1 MANFNFVQED
11 YIDDYKFE
19 NIKLENADTKM
30 KAILWGLIRN
40 EQKALAEIDKIIDTI
55 KDETLKQTLIKISG
69 EKLDI
74 IVKLYNLGDE
84 LSNSF
89 RRLDETSKEAKK
101 TEDENIARIIE
112 NINYEP
118 QTRNVIK
125 KHPQAPKENNTNQ
138 VIEKEQIDQVQDE
151 NKIIEQAPVENK
163 VEEEQKLQNIETK
176 ENVEPIVQKVEDKKE
191 ETTNADLKS
200 TEEIGN
206 QEEKLNK
213 DIQSLMSDIKVITEQ
228 KEVEDTTPKEEPEK
242 KVEEEKEEPALT
254 TQTVEPTQQEAI
266 VTIPTIEN
274 SEKPEIVSN
283 SIEETQ
289 PEIATEV
296 AENETNSLPEIV
308 IETPE
313 NETNTVPEIVSET
326 TVNETN
332 PVPETVQEN
341 STLPEIQPTIEPI
354 VEEKESPQL
363 SQTDQQDLK
372 ESTKQ
377 NEEIQPVEQAQQ
389 GEAEL
394 PKEEPLANIPDI
406 QSIVKEDSVDQE
418 EKKPDF
424 TKTDEEKAKSVL
436 VTSGKSSKES
446 KQYEKLSESL
456 QTQKTLVMTN
466 INKDKPIKNPIL
478 NPILQETVLTPEEML
493 VKADQLYHEGKKE
506 EAEQLMEQVTSNSQN
521 DQPIAMQNYTNSEVN
536 TIQPTDNML
545 NIPSSSVSKQFTL
558 AA

>member
-40 EQKALAEIDKIIDTI
+40 EQKALAEIDKIINTI

-74 IVKLYNLGDE
+74 IVKLYNLGDD

-118 QTRNVIK
+118 QTRNMIK
-125 KHPQAPKENNTNQ
+125 KHPQAPKENDTNQ

-151 NKIIEQAPVENK
+151 NKIIEPSPVENK

-176 ENVEPIVQKVEDKKE
+176 ENVEPIVQKVEEKKE

-200 TEEIGN
+200 TEEIDN

-213 DIQSLMSDIKVITEQ
+213 DIQSLMSDIKVITEL

-242 KVEEEKEEPALT
+242 KVEEVKEEPPLT
-254 TQTVEPTQQEAI
+254 TQTVEPTQQEEAI
-266 VTIPTIEN
+266 VTIPTTEN
-274 SEKPEIVSN
+274 FEQPEIVSN
-283 SIEETQ
+283 STEETQ
-289 PEIATEV
+289 PEIATET
-296 AENETNSLPEIV
+296 AENETNSLPEMV

-354 VEEKESPQL
+354 VEEKGSPQP
-363 SQTDQQDLK
+363 SQTDQQGLK
-372 ESTKQ
+372 VSTTQ
-377 NEEIQPVEQAQQ
+377 NEEIQPVKQAQPV
-389 GEAEL
+389 ETEL

-406 QSIVKEDSVDQE
+406 QSIVKEDSADQE

-424 TKTDEEKAKSVL
+424 IKTNKKGKESLL
-436 VTSGKSSKES
+436 VTS
-446 KQYEKLSESL
+446 KQYKKLLKSL
-456 QTQKTLVMTN
+456 LTQEALYTS
-466 INKDKPIKNPIL
+466 IFNKDKPIKNPIL
-478 NPILQETVLTPEEML
+478 NSILQETELTPEEML
-493 VKADQLYHEGKKE
+493 VKANQLYHEGKKE
-506 EAEQLMEQVTSNSQN
+506 EAEQLMEQVTSNPQN
-521 DQPIAMQNYTNSEVN
+521 DQPIAMQNYANNEVN

-545 NIPSSSVSKQFTL
+545 NIPSSSVSNQFTL
-558 AA
+558 VA

>member
-163 VEEEQKLQNIETK
+163 VEEEQELQNIETK
-176 ENVEPIVQKVEDKKE
+176 ENVEPIVQKVEEKKE

-200 TEEIGN
+200 TEEIDN

-266 VTIPTIEN
+266 VTIPTTET

-283 SIEETQ
+283 SAEEKQ

-372 ESTKQ
+372 ESTTQ
-377 NEEIQPVEQAQQ
+377 NEEIQPVEQAQPV
-389 GEAEL
+389 EAEL

-406 QSIVKEDSVDQE
+406 QSIVKEDSLDQE

-424 TKTDEEKAKSVL
+424 TKTNKKGKESLL
-436 VTSGKSSKES
+436 VTS
-446 KQYEKLSESL
+446 KQYKNLLKSL
-456 QTQKTLVMTN
+456 LTQEALYTS
-466 INKDKPIKNPIL
+466 IFNKDKPIKNPIL

-506 EAEQLMEQVTSNSQN
+506 EAEQLMEQVTSNPQN
-521 DQPIAMQNYTNSEVN
+521 DQPIAMQNYTNNEVN

>member
-40 EQKALAEIDKIIDTI
+40 EQKALAEIDKIINII

-138 VIEKEQIDQVQDE
+138 VIEKEQIEQVQDE
-151 NKIIEQAPVENK
+151 NKIIEQVPVENK
-163 VEEEQKLQNIETK
+163 AEEDKELQNIETK
-176 ENVEPIVQKVEDKKE
+176 ENVEPTVQKVEEKKE
-191 ETTNADLKS
+191 EATNADLKS
-200 TEEIGN
+200 TEEIDN

-242 KVEEEKEEPALT
+242 KVEEVKEEPALT
-254 TQTVEPTQQEAI
+254 TQTVEPTQQEEAI
-266 VTIPTIEN
+266 VTIPTTEN
-274 SEKPEIVSN
+274 FEQPEIVSN
-283 SIEETQ
+283 STAEKQ
-289 PEIATEV
+289 PEIAAEA
-296 AENETNSLPEIV
+296 AENETNSLPEMV

-332 PVPETVQEN
+332 SVPETVQEN

-354 VEEKESPQL
+354 VEEKESPQP
-363 SQTDQQDLK
+363 SQTDQQGLK
-372 ESTKQ
+372 GSTTQ
-377 NEEIQPVEQAQQ
+377 NEEIQPVEQAQPV
-389 GEAEL
+389 ETEL

-424 TKTDEEKAKSVL
+424 IKTNKKGKESLL
-436 VTSGKSSKES
+436 VTS
-446 KQYEKLSESL
+446 KQYKKLLKSL
-456 QTQKTLVMTN
+456 LTQEALYTS
-466 INKDKPIKNPIL
+466 IFNKDKPIKNPIL
-478 NPILQETVLTPEEML
+478 NSILQETELTPEEML
-493 VKADQLYHEGKKE
+493 VKANQLYHEGKKE
-506 EAEQLMEQVTSNSQN
+506 EAEQLMEQVTSNPQN
-521 DQPIAMQNYTNSEVN
+521 DQPIAMQNYANNEVN

-545 NIPSSSVSKQFTL
+545 NIPSSSVSNQFTL
-558 AA
+558 VA

>member
-118 QTRNVIK
+118 QTQNVIK

-138 VIEKEQIDQVQDE
+138 VIEKEQIEQVQDE
-151 NKIIEQAPVENK
+151 NKIIEQVPVENK
-163 VEEEQKLQNIETK
+163 AEEDQELQNIETK
-176 ENVEPIVQKVEDKKE
+176 ENVEPTVQKVEEKKE
-191 ETTNADLKS
+191 ETTNDDLKS
-200 TEEIGN
+200 TEEIDN

-266 VTIPTIEN
+266 VTIPTTET

-283 SIEETQ
+283 SAEETQ
-289 PEIATEV
+289 PEIAAEV
-296 AENETNSLPEIV
+296 AENETNTI
-308 IETPE
+308 
-313 NETNTVPEIVSET
+313 PEIVSET

-354 VEEKESPQL
+354 VEEQESPQL
-363 SQTDQQDLK
+363 SQTVQQDLK
-372 ESTKQ
+372 ESTTQ
-377 NEEIQPVEQAQQ
+377 NEEIQPVEQAQPV
-389 GEAEL
+389 EAEL

-406 QSIVKEDSVDQE
+406 QSIVKENSVDQE
-418 EKKPDF
+418 EKKPDLI
-424 TKTDEEKAKSVL
+424 KTDEEKAKSVL

-446 KQYEKLSESL
+446 KQYEKLSESF
-456 QTQKTLVMTN
+456 QTQKTLVMMTN

-506 EAEQLMEQVTSNSQN
+506 EAEQLMEQVTSNPQN
-521 DQPIAMQNYTNSEVN
+521 DQPIAMQNYTNNEVN

>member
-40 EQKALAEIDKIIDTI
+40 EQKALAEIDKIINTI

-138 VIEKEQIDQVQDE
+138 VIEKEQIEQVQDE
-151 NKIIEQAPVENK
+151 NKIIEQVPVENK
-163 VEEEQKLQNIETK
+163 AEEDKELQNIETK
-176 ENVEPIVQKVEDKKE
+176 ENVEPTVQKVEEKKE
-191 ETTNADLKS
+191 EATNADLKS
-200 TEEIGN
+200 TEEIDN

-242 KVEEEKEEPALT
+242 KVEEVKEEPALT
-254 TQTVEPTQQEAI
+254 IQTVEPTQQEEAI
-266 VTIPTIEN
+266 VTIPTTEN
-274 SEKPEIVSN
+274 FEQPEIVSN
-283 SIEETQ
+283 STEETQ
-289 PEIATEV
+289 PAIAAEA
-296 AENETNSLPEIV
+296 AENETNSLPEMV

-332 PVPETVQEN
+332 SVPETVQEN

-354 VEEKESPQL
+354 VEEKESPQP
-363 SQTDQQDLK
+363 SQTDQQGLK
-372 ESTKQ
+372 GSTTQ
-377 NEEIQPVEQAQQ
+377 NEEIQPVKQAQPV
-389 GEAEL
+389 EAEL
-394 PKEEPLANIPDI
+394 PKEEPLANISDI

-424 TKTDEEKAKSVL
+424 IKTNKKGKESLL
-436 VTSGKSSKES
+436 VTS
-446 KQYEKLSESL
+446 KQYKKLLKSL
-456 QTQKTLVMTN
+456 LTQEALYTS
-466 INKDKPIKNPIL
+466 IFNKDKPIKNPIL
-478 NPILQETVLTPEEML
+478 NSILQETELTPEEML
-493 VKADQLYHEGKKE
+493 VKANQLYHEGKKE
-506 EAEQLMEQVTSNSQN
+506 EAEQLMEQVTSNPQN
-521 DQPIAMQNYTNSEVN
+521 DQPIAMQNYANNEVN

-545 NIPSSSVSKQFTL
+545 NIPSSSVSNQFTL
-558 AA
+558 VA

>member
-19 NIKLENADTKM
+19 NIKLENADTKI

-40 EQKALAEIDKIIDTI
+40 EQKVLAEIDKIINTI

-74 IVKLYNLGDE
+74 IVKLYNLGDD

-118 QTRNVIK
+118 QTRNMIK
-125 KHPQAPKENNTNQ
+125 KHPQAPKENDTNQ

-151 NKIIEQAPVENK
+151 NKIIEPSPVENK

-176 ENVEPIVQKVEDKKE
+176 ENVEPIVQKVEEKKE
-191 ETTNADLKS
+191 EATNVDLKS
-200 TEEIGN
+200 TEEIDN

-242 KVEEEKEEPALT
+242 KVEEVKEEPALT
-254 TQTVEPTQQEAI
+254 TQTVEPTQQEEAI
-266 VTIPTIEN
+266 ITIPTTEN
-274 SEKPEIVSN
+274 FEQPEIVSN
-283 SIEETQ
+283 STSEKQ
-289 PEIATEV
+289 PEITTET
-296 AENETNSLPEIV
+296 AENETNSLPEMV

-363 SQTDQQDLK
+363 SQTVQQDLK
-372 ESTKQ
+372 GSTTQ
-377 NEEIQPVEQAQQ
+377 NEEIQPV
-389 GEAEL
+389 EAEL

-406 QSIVKEDSVDQE
+406 QSIAKEDSVDQE

-424 TKTDEEKAKSVL
+424 IKTNKKGKESLL
-436 VTSGKSSKES
+436 VTS
-446 KQYEKLSESL
+446 KQYKKLLKSL
-456 QTQKTLVMTN
+456 LTQEALYTS
-466 INKDKPIKNPIL
+466 IFNKDKPIKNPIL
-478 NPILQETVLTPEEML
+478 NSILQETELTPEEML
-493 VKADQLYHEGKKE
+493 VKANQLYHEGKKE
-506 EAEQLMEQVTSNSQN
+506 EAEQLMEQVTSNPQN
-521 DQPIAMQNYTNSEVN
+521 DQPIAMQNYANNEVN

-545 NIPSSSVSKQFTL
+545 NIPSSSVSNQFTL
-558 AA
+558 VA

>member
-40 EQKALAEIDKIIDTI
+40 EQKALAEIDKIINTI

-74 IVKLYNLGDE
+74 IVKLYNLGDD

-118 QTRNVIK
+118 QTTNVIK
-125 KHPQAPKENNTNQ
+125 KHPQAPKENDTNQ
-138 VIEKEQIDQVQDE
+138 VIEKKQIDQVQDE
-151 NKIIEQAPVENK
+151 NKIIEPSPVENK

-176 ENVEPIVQKVEDKKE
+176 ENVEPIVQKVEEKKE
-191 ETTNADLKS
+191 EATNTDLKS
-200 TEEIGN
+200 TEEIDN

-242 KVEEEKEEPALT
+242 KVEEVKEEPALT
-254 TQTVEPTQQEAI
+254 TQTVEPTQQEEAI
-266 VTIPTIEN
+266 VTIPTTEN
-274 SEKPEIVSN
+274 FEQPEIVSN
-283 SIEETQ
+283 STEETQ
-289 PEIATEV
+289 PEIATET
-296 AENETNSLPEIV
+296 AENETNSLPEMV

-354 VEEKESPQL
+354 VEEKESPQP
-363 SQTDQQDLK
+363 SQTDQQGLK
-372 ESTKQ
+372 VSTTQ
-377 NEEIQPVEQAQQ
+377 NEEIQPVKQAQPV
-389 GEAEL
+389 EAEL

-424 TKTDEEKAKSVL
+424 IKTNKKGKESLL
-436 VTSGKSSKES
+436 VTS
-446 KQYEKLSESL
+446 KQYKKLLKSL
-456 QTQKTLVMTN
+456 LTQEALYTS
-466 INKDKPIKNPIL
+466 IFNKDKPIKNPIL
-478 NPILQETVLTPEEML
+478 NSILPETELTPEEML
-493 VKADQLYHEGKKE
+493 VKANQLYHEGKKE
-506 EAEQLMEQVTSNSQN
+506 EAEQLMEQVTSNPQN
-521 DQPIAMQNYTNSEVN
+521 DQPIAMQNYANNEVN

-545 NIPSSSVSKQFTL
+545 NIPSSSVSNQFTL
-558 AA
+558 VA

>member
-163 VEEEQKLQNIETK
+163 VEEEQELQNIETK
-176 ENVEPIVQKVEDKKE
+176 ENVEPIVQKVEEKKE

-200 TEEIGN
+200 TEEIDN

-228 KEVEDTTPKEEPEK
+228 KEVEDTTTKEESEK
-242 KVEEEKEEPALT
+242 KVEEEKEEPTLT

-266 VTIPTIEN
+266 VTIPTTET

-283 SIEETQ
+283 SAEETQ
-289 PEIATEV
+289 PEIAAEV
-296 AENETNSLPEIV
+296 AENETNTI
-308 IETPE
+308 
-313 NETNTVPEIVSET
+313 PEIVSET

-354 VEEKESPQL
+354 VEEQESPQL
-363 SQTDQQDLK
+363 SQTVQQDLK
-372 ESTKQ
+372 ESTTQ
-377 NEEIQPVEQAQQ
+377 NEEIQPVEQAQPV
-389 GEAEL
+389 EAEL

-418 EKKPDF
+418 EKKPDLI
-424 TKTDEEKAKSVL
+424 KTDEEKAKSVL

-446 KQYEKLSESL
+446 KQYEKLSESF

-466 INKDKPIKNPIL
+466 INKDKPIKNQIL

-521 DQPIAMQNYTNSEVN
+521 DQPIAMQNYTNNEVN

>member
-125 KHPQAPKENNTNQ
+125 KHHQAPKENNTNQ

-163 VEEEQKLQNIETK
+163 VEEEQELQNIETK
-176 ENVEPIVQKVEDKKE
+176 ENVEPIVQKVEEKKE

-200 TEEIGN
+200 TEEIDN

-266 VTIPTIEN
+266 VTIPTTET

-283 SIEETQ
+283 SAEEAQ

-296 AENETNSLPEIV
+296 AENETNSLPEMV

-313 NETNTVPEIVSET
+313 NEPNTVPEIVSET

-354 VEEKESPQL
+354 VEAKESPQL

-372 ESTKQ
+372 GSTTQ
-377 NEEIQPVEQAQQ
+377 NEEIQPVEQAQPV
-389 GEAEL
+389 EAEL

-424 TKTDEEKAKSVL
+424 IKTNKKGKESLL
-436 VTSGKSSKES
+436 VTS
-446 KQYEKLSESL
+446 KQYKKLLKSL
-456 QTQKTLVMTN
+456 LTQEALYTS
-466 INKDKPIKNPIL
+466 IFNKDKPIKNPIL
-478 NPILQETVLTPEEML
+478 NSVLQETELTPEEML
-493 VKADQLYHEGKKE
+493 VKANQLYHEGKKE
-506 EAEQLMEQVTSNSQN
+506 EAEQLMEQVTSNPQN
-521 DQPIAMQNYTNSEVN
+521 DQPIAMQNYANNEVN

-545 NIPSSSVSKQFTL
+545 NIPSSSVSNQFTL
-558 AA
+558 VA

>member
-11 YIDDYKFE
+11 YTDDYKFE

-151 NKIIEQAPVENK
+151 NKIIEPSPVENK
-163 VEEEQKLQNIETK
+163 VEEEQELQNIETK
-176 ENVEPIVQKVEDKKE
+176 ENVEPIVQKVEEKKE
-191 ETTNADLKS
+191 ETTNVDLKS
-200 TEEIGN
+200 TEEIDN

-266 VTIPTIEN
+266 VTIPTTET

-283 SIEETQ
+283 SAEEKQ

-354 VEEKESPQL
+354 VKEKESPQL

-372 ESTKQ
+372 ESTTQ

-424 TKTDEEKAKSVL
+424 TKTNKKGKESLL
-436 VTSGKSSKES
+436 VTS
-446 KQYEKLSESL
+446 KQYKNLLGSL
-456 QTQKTLVMTN
+456 LTQEALYTS
-466 INKDKPIKNPIL
+466 IFNKDKTIKNPIL

-506 EAEQLMEQVTSNSQN
+506 EAEQLMEQVTSNPQN
-521 DQPIAMQNYTNSEVN
+521 DQPIAMQNYINNEVN

>member
-19 NIKLENADTKM
+19 NIKLENADTKI

-40 EQKALAEIDKIIDTI
+40 EQKVLAEIDKIINTI

-74 IVKLYNLGDE
+74 IVKLYNLGDD

-118 QTRNVIK
+118 QTRNMIK
-125 KHPQAPKENNTNQ
+125 KHPQAPKENDNNQ
-138 VIEKEQIDQVQDE
+138 VIEKEQIDQVQAE
-151 NKIIEQAPVENK
+151 NKIIEPSPVENK
-163 VEEEQKLQNIETK
+163 AEEEQKLQNIETE
-176 ENVEPIVQKVEDKKE
+176 ENVEPIVQKVEEKKE
-191 ETTNADLKS
+191 EATNADLKS
-200 TEEIGN
+200 TEEIDN

-242 KVEEEKEEPALT
+242 KVEEVKEEPALT

-266 VTIPTIEN
+266 VTIPTTEN
-274 SEKPEIVSN
+274 FEQPEIVSN
-283 SIEETQ
+283 STAETQ
-289 PEIATEV
+289 PEIATET
-296 AENETNSLPEIV
+296 AENETNSLPEMV

-363 SQTDQQDLK
+363 SQTAQQGLK
-372 ESTKQ
+372 GSTTQ
-377 NEEIQPVEQAQQ
+377 NEEIQPVEQAQPV
-389 GEAEL
+389 ETEL

-406 QSIVKEDSVDQE
+406 QSIVKENNIDQE

-424 TKTDEEKAKSVL
+424 IKTNKKGKESLL
-436 VTSGKSSKES
+436 VTS
-446 KQYEKLSESL
+446 KQYKKLLKSL
-456 QTQKTLVMTN
+456 LTQEALYTS
-466 INKDKPIKNPIL
+466 IFNKDKPIKNPIL
-478 NPILQETVLTPEEML
+478 NSILQETELTPEEML
-493 VKADQLYHEGKKE
+493 VKANQLYHEGKKE
-506 EAEQLMEQVTSNSQN
+506 EAEQLMEQVTSNPQN
-521 DQPIAMQNYTNSEVN
+521 DQPIAMQNYANNEVN

-545 NIPSSSVSKQFTL
+545 NIPSSSVSNQFTL
-558 AA
+558 VA

>member
-1 MANFNFVQED
+1 MANLNFVQED

-138 VIEKEQIDQVQDE
+138 VIEKGQIEQVQDE
-151 NKIIEQAPVENK
+151 NKIIEPSPVENK

-266 VTIPTIEN
+266 VTIPTTET

-283 SIEETQ
+283 SAEEKQ
-289 PEIATEV
+289 PEIATE
-296 AENETNSLPEIV
+296 AAGNETDSLPEMV
-308 IETPE
+308 IENPE
-313 NETNTVPEIVSET
+313 KETNTVPKIVSET

-363 SQTDQQDLK
+363 SQTVQQDLK
-372 ESTKQ
+372 ESTTQ
-377 NEEIQPVEQAQQ
+377 NEEIQPVEQAQPV
-389 GEAEL
+389 EAEL

-406 QSIVKEDSVDQE
+406 QSIVKEDSVHQE

-424 TKTDEEKAKSVL
+424 IKTNKKGKESLL
-436 VTSGKSSKES
+436 VTS
-446 KQYEKLSESL
+446 KQYKNLLKSL
-456 QTQKTLVMTN
+456 LTQEALYTS
-466 INKDKPIKNPIL
+466 IFNKDKPIKNPIL

-506 EAEQLMEQVTSNSQN
+506 EAEQLMEQVTSNPQN
-521 DQPIAMQNYTNSEVN
+521 DQPIAMQNYTNNEVN

>member
-1 MANFNFVQED
+1 MANFVQED

-19 NIKLENADTKM
+19 NIKLENADTKI

-40 EQKALAEIDKIIDTI
+40 EQKVLAEIDKIINTI

-74 IVKLYNLGDE
+74 IVKLYNLGDD

-118 QTRNVIK
+118 QTRNMIK
-125 KHPQAPKENNTNQ
+125 KHPQAPKENDTNQ

-151 NKIIEQAPVENK
+151 NKIIEPSPVENK
-163 VEEEQKLQNIETK
+163 VEEDQKLQNIETK
-176 ENVEPIVQKVEDKKE
+176 ENVEPIVQKVEEKKE
-191 ETTNADLKS
+191 EATNADLKS
-200 TEEIGN
+200 TEEIDN

-242 KVEEEKEEPALT
+242 KVEEVKEEPALT
-254 TQTVEPTQQEAI
+254 TQTVEPTQQEEAI
-266 VTIPTIEN
+266 ITIPTTEN
-274 SEKPEIVSN
+274 FEQPEIVSN
-283 SIEETQ
+283 STEETQ
-289 PEIATEV
+289 TEIATEV
-296 AENETNSLPEIV
+296 AGNETDSLPEMV

-354 VEEKESPQL
+354 VEEKESPQP
-363 SQTDQQDLK
+363 SQTDQQGLK
-372 ESTKQ
+372 GSTTQ
-377 NEEIQPVEQAQQ
+377 NEEIQPVKQAQPV
-389 GEAEL
+389 EAEL

-424 TKTDEEKAKSVL
+424 IKTNKKGKESLL
-436 VTSGKSSKES
+436 VTS
-446 KQYEKLSESL
+446 KQYKKLLKSL
-456 QTQKTLVMTN
+456 LTQEALYTS
-466 INKDKPIKNPIL
+466 IFNKDKPIKNPIL
-478 NPILQETVLTPEEML
+478 NSILQETELTPEEML
-493 VKADQLYHEGKKE
+493 VKANQLYHEGKKE
-506 EAEQLMEQVTSNSQN
+506 EAEQLMEQVTSNPQN
-521 DQPIAMQNYTNSEVN
+521 DQPIAMQNYANNEVN

-545 NIPSSSVSKQFTL
+545 NIPSSSVSNQFTL
-558 AA
+558 VA

>member
-1 MANFNFVQED
+1 MANFVQED

-19 NIKLENADTKM
+19 NIKLENADTKI

-40 EQKALAEIDKIIDTI
+40 EQKVLAEIDKIINTI

-74 IVKLYNLGDE
+74 IVKLYNLGDD

-118 QTRNVIK
+118 QARNVIT
-125 KHPQAPKENNTNQ
+125 KHPQAPKENDTNQ

-151 NKIIEQAPVENK
+151 NKIIEPSPVENK

-176 ENVEPIVQKVEDKKE
+176 ENVEPIVQKVEEKKE
-191 ETTNADLKS
+191 EATNADLKS
-200 TEEIGN
+200 TEEIDN

-242 KVEEEKEEPALT
+242 KVEEVKEEPALT

-266 VTIPTIEN
+266 VTIPTTEN
-274 SEKPEIVSN
+274 FEQPEIVSN
-283 SIEETQ
+283 STEETQ

-296 AENETNSLPEIV
+296 AGNETDSLPEMV

-354 VEEKESPQL
+354 VEEKESPQP
-363 SQTDQQDLK
+363 SQTDQQGLK
-372 ESTKQ
+372 GSTTQ
-377 NEEIQPVEQAQQ
+377 NEEIQPVKQAQPV
-389 GEAEL
+389 EAEL

-424 TKTDEEKAKSVL
+424 IKTNKKGKESLL
-436 VTSGKSSKES
+436 VTS
-446 KQYEKLSESL
+446 KQYKKLLKSL
-456 QTQKTLVMTN
+456 LTQEALYTS
-466 INKDKPIKNPIL
+466 IFNKDKPIKNPIL
-478 NPILQETVLTPEEML
+478 NSILPETELTPEEML
-493 VKADQLYHEGKKE
+493 VKANQLYHEGKKE
-506 EAEQLMEQVTSNSQN
+506 EAEQLMEQVTSNPQN
-521 DQPIAMQNYTNSEVN
+521 DQPIAMQNYANNEVN

-545 NIPSSSVSKQFTL
+545 NIPSSSVSNQFTL
-558 AA
+558 VA

>member
-40 EQKALAEIDKIIDTI
+40 EQKVLAEIDKIINTI

-74 IVKLYNLGDE
+74 IVKLYNLGDD

-118 QTRNVIK
+118 QARNVIT
-125 KHPQAPKENNTNQ
+125 KHPQAPKENATNQ

-151 NKIIEQAPVENK
+151 NKIIEQSPVENK

-176 ENVEPIVQKVEDKKE
+176 ENVEPIVQNVEEKKE

-200 TEEIGN
+200 TEEIDN

-242 KVEEEKEEPALT
+242 KVEEVKEEPALT
-254 TQTVEPTQQEAI
+254 TQTVEPTQQEEAI
-266 VTIPTIEN
+266 VTIPTTEN
-274 SEKPEIVSN
+274 FEQPEIVSN
-283 SIEETQ
+283 STAEKQ
-289 PEIATEV
+289 PEITTET
-296 AENETNSLPEIV
+296 AENETNSLPEMV

-354 VEEKESPQL
+354 VEEKESPQP
-363 SQTDQQDLK
+363 SQTDKQDLK
-372 ESTKQ
+372 GSTTQ
-377 NEEIQPVEQAQQ
+377 NEEIQPVEQAQPV
-389 GEAEL
+389 EAEL

-424 TKTDEEKAKSVL
+424 IKTNKKGKESLL
-436 VTSGKSSKES
+436 VTS
-446 KQYEKLSESL
+446 KQYKKLLKSL
-456 QTQKTLVMTN
+456 LTQEALYTS
-466 INKDKPIKNPIL
+466 IFNKDKPIKNPIL
-478 NPILQETVLTPEEML
+478 NSVLQETELTPEEML
-493 VKADQLYHEGKKE
+493 VKANQLYHEGKKE
-506 EAEQLMEQVTSNSQN
+506 EAEQLMEQVTSNPQN
-521 DQPIAMQNYTNSEVN
+521 DQPIAMQNYANNEVN

-545 NIPSSSVSKQFTL
+545 NIPSSSVSNQFTL
-558 AA
+558 VA

>member
-40 EQKALAEIDKIIDTI
+40 EQKALAEIDKIINTI

-138 VIEKEQIDQVQDE
+138 VIEKEQIEQVQDE
-151 NKIIEQAPVENK
+151 NKIIEQVPVENK
-163 VEEEQKLQNIETK
+163 AEEDKELQNIETK
-176 ENVEPIVQKVEDKKE
+176 ENVEPTVQKVEEKKE
-191 ETTNADLKS
+191 EATNADLKS
-200 TEEIGN
+200 TEEIDN

-242 KVEEEKEEPALT
+242 KVEEVKEEPALT
-254 TQTVEPTQQEAI
+254 TQTVEPTQQEEAI
-266 VTIPTIEN
+266 VTIPTTEN
-274 SEKPEIVSN
+274 FEQPEIVSN
-283 SIEETQ
+283 STEETQ
-289 PEIATEV
+289 PAIAAEA
-296 AENETNSLPEIV
+296 AENETNSLPEMV

-326 TVNETN
+326 TINETN

-354 VEEKESPQL
+354 VEEKESPQP
-363 SQTDQQDLK
+363 SQTDQQGLK
-372 ESTKQ
+372 GSTTQ
-377 NEEIQPVEQAQQ
+377 NEEIQPVEQAQPV
-389 GEAEL
+389 ETEL

-424 TKTDEEKAKSVL
+424 IKTNKKGKESLL
-436 VTSGKSSKES
+436 VTS
-446 KQYEKLSESL
+446 KQYKKLLKSL
-456 QTQKTLVMTN
+456 LTQEALYTS
-466 INKDKPIKNPIL
+466 IFNKDKPIKNPIL
-478 NPILQETVLTPEEML
+478 NSILQETELTPEEML
-493 VKADQLYHEGKKE
+493 VKANQLYHEGKKE
-506 EAEQLMEQVTSNSQN
+506 EAEQLMEQVTSNPQN
-521 DQPIAMQNYTNSEVN
+521 DQPIAMQNYANNEVN

-545 NIPSSSVSKQFTL
+545 NIPSSSVSNQFTL
-558 AA
+558 VA

>member
-1 MANFNFVQED
+1 MANFVQED

-19 NIKLENADTKM
+19 NIKLENADTKI

-40 EQKALAEIDKIIDTI
+40 EQKVLAEIDKIINTI

-74 IVKLYNLGDE
+74 IVKLYNLGDD

-118 QTRNVIK
+118 QTRNMIK
-125 KHPQAPKENNTNQ
+125 KHPQAPKENDNNQ
-138 VIEKEQIDQVQDE
+138 VIEKEQIDQVQDG
-151 NKIIEQAPVENK
+151 NKIIEPSPVENK

-176 ENVEPIVQKVEDKKE
+176 ENEEPIVQKVEEKKE
-191 ETTNADLKS
+191 EATNAALKS
-200 TEEIGN
+200 TEEIDN

-242 KVEEEKEEPALT
+242 KVEEVKEEPALT
-254 TQTVEPTQQEAI
+254 TQTVEPIQQEAI
-266 VTIPTIEN
+266 VTIPTTEN
-274 SEKPEIVSN
+274 FEQPEIVSN
-283 SIEETQ
+283 STEETQ
-289 PEIATEV
+289 PEIAAEA
-296 AENETNSLPEIV
+296 AENETNSLPEMV

-354 VEEKESPQL
+354 VKEKESPQP
-363 SQTDQQDLK
+363 SQTDKQDLK
-372 ESTKQ
+372 GSTTQ
-377 NEEIQPVEQAQQ
+377 NEEIQPVEQAQPV
-389 GEAEL
+389 ETEL

-424 TKTDEEKAKSVL
+424 IKTNKKGKESLL
-436 VTSGKSSKES
+436 VTS
-446 KQYEKLSESL
+446 KQYKKLLKSL
-456 QTQKTLVMTN
+456 LTQEALYTS
-466 INKDKPIKNPIL
+466 IFNKDKPIKNPIL
-478 NPILQETVLTPEEML
+478 NSILQETELTPEEML
-493 VKADQLYHEGKKE
+493 VKANQLYHEGKKE
-506 EAEQLMEQVTSNSQN
+506 EAEQLMEQVTSNPQN
-521 DQPIAMQNYTNSEVN
+521 DQPIAMQNYANNEVN

-545 NIPSSSVSKQFTL
+545 NIPSSSVSNQFTL
-558 AA
+558 VA

>member
-40 EQKALAEIDKIIDTI
+40 EQKALAEIDKIINTI

-118 QTRNVIK
+118 QTTNVIK

-138 VIEKEQIDQVQDE
+138 VIEKGQIDQVQDE
-151 NKIIEQAPVENK
+151 NKIIEPSPVENK

-176 ENVEPIVQKVEDKKE
+176 ENVEPIVQKVEEKKE
-191 ETTNADLKS
+191 EATNADLKS
-200 TEEIGN
+200 TEEIDN

-242 KVEEEKEEPALT
+242 KVEEVKEEPALT
-254 TQTVEPTQQEAI
+254 TQTVEPTQQEEAI
-266 VTIPTIEN
+266 VTIPTTEN
-274 SEKPEIVSN
+274 FEQPEIVSN
-283 SIEETQ
+283 STEEKQ
-289 PEIATEV
+289 PEIATET
-296 AENETNSLPEIV
+296 AENETNSLPEMV

-354 VEEKESPQL
+354 VEEKESPQP
-363 SQTDQQDLK
+363 SQTDQQGLK
-372 ESTKQ
+372 ESTTQ
-377 NEEIQPVEQAQQ
+377 NEEIQPVKQAQPV
-389 GEAEL
+389 EAEL

-424 TKTDEEKAKSVL
+424 IKTNKKGKESLL
-436 VTSGKSSKES
+436 VTS
-446 KQYEKLSESL
+446 KQYKKLLKSL
-456 QTQKTLVMTN
+456 LTQEALYTS
-466 INKDKPIKNPIL
+466 IFNKDKPIKNPIL
-478 NPILQETVLTPEEML
+478 NSILQETELTPEEML
-493 VKADQLYHEGKKE
+493 VKANQLYHEGKKE
-506 EAEQLMEQVTSNSQN
+506 EAEQLMEQVTSNPQN
-521 DQPIAMQNYTNSEVN
+521 DQPIAMQNYANNEVN

-545 NIPSSSVSKQFTL
+545 NIPSSSVSNQFTL
-558 AA
+558 VA

>member
-1 MANFNFVQED
+1 MANFVQED

-19 NIKLENADTKM
+19 NIKLENADTKI

-40 EQKALAEIDKIIDTI
+40 EQKVLAEIDKIINTI

-74 IVKLYNLGDE
+74 IVKLYNLGDD

-118 QTRNVIK
+118 QTRNMIK
-125 KHPQAPKENNTNQ
+125 KHPQAPKENDTNQ

-151 NKIIEQAPVENK
+151 NKIIEPSPVENK

-176 ENVEPIVQKVEDKKE
+176 ENVEPIVQKVEEKKE
-191 ETTNADLKS
+191 EATNADLKS
-200 TEEIGN
+200 TEEIDN

-242 KVEEEKEEPALT
+242 KVEEVKEEPALT
-254 TQTVEPTQQEAI
+254 TQTVEPTQQEEAI
-266 VTIPTIEN
+266 VTIPTTEN
-274 SEKPEIVSN
+274 FEQPEIVSN
-283 SIEETQ
+283 STEETQ
-289 PEIATEV
+289 PEIATET
-296 AENETNSLPEIV
+296 AKNETNSLPEMV

-363 SQTDQQDLK
+363 SQTVQQDLK
-372 ESTKQ
+372 GSTTQ
-377 NEEIQPVEQAQQ
+377 NEEIQPVKQAQPV
-389 GEAEL
+389 EAEL

-424 TKTDEEKAKSVL
+424 IKTNKKGKESLL
-436 VTSGKSSKES
+436 VTS
-446 KQYEKLSESL
+446 KQYKKLLKSL
-456 QTQKTLVMTN
+456 LTQEALYTS
-466 INKDKPIKNPIL
+466 IFNKDKPIKNPIL
-478 NPILQETVLTPEEML
+478 NSILQETELTPEEML
-493 VKADQLYHEGKKE
+493 VKANQLYHEGKKE
-506 EAEQLMEQVTSNSQN
+506 EAEQLMEQVTSNPQN
-521 DQPIAMQNYTNSEVN
+521 DQPIAMQNYANNEVN

-545 NIPSSSVSKQFTL
+545 NIPSSSVSNQFTL
-558 AA
+558 VA

>member
-40 EQKALAEIDKIIDTI
+40 EQKALAEIDKIINTI

-138 VIEKEQIDQVQDE
+138 VIEKEQIEQVQDE
-151 NKIIEQAPVENK
+151 NKIIEQVPVENK
-163 VEEEQKLQNIETK
+163 AEEDKELQNIETK
-176 ENVEPIVQKVEDKKE
+176 ENVEPTVQKVEEKKE
-191 ETTNADLKS
+191 EATNADLKS
-200 TEEIGN
+200 TEEIDN

-242 KVEEEKEEPALT
+242 KVEEVKEEPALT
-254 TQTVEPTQQEAI
+254 TQTVEPTQQEEAI
-266 VTIPTIEN
+266 VTIPTTEN
-274 SEKPEIVSN
+274 FEQPEIVSN
-283 SIEETQ
+283 STEETQ
-289 PEIATEV
+289 PAIAAEA
-296 AENETNSLPEIV
+296 AENETNSLPEMV

-332 PVPETVQEN
+332 SVPETVQEN

-354 VEEKESPQL
+354 VEEKESPQP
-363 SQTDQQDLK
+363 SQTDQQGLK
-372 ESTKQ
+372 GSTTQ
-377 NEEIQPVEQAQQ
+377 NEEIQPVEQAQPV
-389 GEAEL
+389 ETEL
-394 PKEEPLANIPDI
+394 PKEEPLANISDI

-424 TKTDEEKAKSVL
+424 IKTNKKGKESLL
-436 VTSGKSSKES
+436 VTS
-446 KQYEKLSESL
+446 KQYKKLLKSL
-456 QTQKTLVMTN
+456 LTQEALYTS
-466 INKDKPIKNPIL
+466 IFNKDKPIKNPIL
-478 NPILQETVLTPEEML
+478 NSILQETELTPEEML
-493 VKADQLYHEGKKE
+493 VKANQLYHEGKKE
-506 EAEQLMEQVTSNSQN
+506 EAEQLMEQVTSNPQN
-521 DQPIAMQNYTNSEVN
+521 DQPIAMQNYANNEVN

-545 NIPSSSVSKQFTL
+545 NIPSSSVSNQFTL
-558 AA
+558 VA

>member
-1 MANFNFVQED
+1 MANFVQED

-19 NIKLENADTKM
+19 NIKLENADTKI

-40 EQKALAEIDKIIDTI
+40 EQKVLAEIDKIINTI

-74 IVKLYNLGDE
+74 IVKLYNLGDD

-118 QTRNVIK
+118 QTRNMIK
-125 KHPQAPKENNTNQ
+125 KHPQAPKENDTNQ
-138 VIEKEQIDQVQDE
+138 VIEKEQIDQVQDG
-151 NKIIEQAPVENK
+151 NKIIEQSPVENK
-163 VEEEQKLQNIETK
+163 VEEERKLQNIETK
-176 ENVEPIVQKVEDKKE
+176 ENVEPIVQKVEEKKE
-191 ETTNADLKS
+191 EATNADLKS
-200 TEEIGN
+200 TEEIDN

-242 KVEEEKEEPALT
+242 KVEEVREEPALT

-266 VTIPTIEN
+266 VTIPTTEN
-274 SEKPEIVSN
+274 FEQPEIVSN
-283 SIEETQ
+283 STEETQ
-289 PEIATEV
+289 PEIATET
-296 AENETNSLPEIV
+296 AENETDSLPEMV

-354 VEEKESPQL
+354 VKEKESPQP
-363 SQTDQQDLK
+363 SQTDKQDLK
-372 ESTKQ
+372 VSTTQ
-377 NEEIQPVEQAQQ
+377 NEEIQPVKQAQPV
-389 GEAEL
+389 EAEL

-424 TKTDEEKAKSVL
+424 IKTNKKGKESLL
-436 VTSGKSSKES
+436 VTS
-446 KQYEKLSESL
+446 KQYKKLLKSL
-456 QTQKTLVMTN
+456 LTQEALYTS
-466 INKDKPIKNPIL
+466 IFNKDKPIKNPIL
-478 NPILQETVLTPEEML
+478 NSILQETELTPEEML
-493 VKADQLYHEGKKE
+493 VKANQLYHEGKKE
-506 EAEQLMEQVTSNSQN
+506 EAEQLMEQVTSNPQN
-521 DQPIAMQNYTNSEVN
+521 DQPIAMQNYANNEVN

-545 NIPSSSVSKQFTL
+545 NIPSSSVSNQFTL
-558 AA
+558 VA

>member
-19 NIKLENADTKM
+19 NINLENADTKI

-40 EQKALAEIDKIIDTI
+40 EQKVLAEIDKIINTI

-74 IVKLYNLGDE
+74 IVKLYNLGDD

-118 QTRNVIK
+118 QTRNMIK
-125 KHPQAPKENNTNQ
+125 KHPQAPKENDTNQ

-151 NKIIEQAPVENK
+151 NKIIEPSPVENK

-176 ENVEPIVQKVEDKKE
+176 ENVEPIVQKVEEKKE
-191 ETTNADLKS
+191 EATNVDLKS
-200 TEEIGN
+200 TEEIDN

-242 KVEEEKEEPALT
+242 KVEEVKEEPALT
-254 TQTVEPTQQEAI
+254 TQTVEPTQQEEAI
-266 VTIPTIEN
+266 ITIPTTEN
-274 SEKPEIVSN
+274 FEQPEIVSN
-283 SIEETQ
+283 STSEKQ
-289 PEIATEV
+289 PEITTET
-296 AENETNSLPEIV
+296 AENETNSLPEMD

-313 NETNTVPEIVSET
+313 NETNTVTEIVSET

-363 SQTDQQDLK
+363 SQTVQQDLK
-372 ESTKQ
+372 GSTTQ
-377 NEEIQPVEQAQQ
+377 NEEIQPV
-389 GEAEL
+389 EAEL

-424 TKTDEEKAKSVL
+424 IKTNKKGKESLL
-436 VTSGKSSKES
+436 VTS
-446 KQYEKLSESL
+446 KQYKKLLKSL
-456 QTQKTLVMTN
+456 LTQEALYTS
-466 INKDKPIKNPIL
+466 IFNKDSL
-478 NPILQETVLTPEEML
+478 
-493 VKADQLYHEGKKE
+493 
-506 EAEQLMEQVTSNSQN
+506 
-521 DQPIAMQNYTNSEVN
+521 
-536 TIQPTDNML
+536 
-545 NIPSSSVSKQFTL
+545 SKTQY
-558 AA
+558 

>member
-1 MANFNFVQED
+1 MANFVQED

-19 NIKLENADTKM
+19 NIKLENADTKI

-40 EQKALAEIDKIIDTI
+40 EQKVLAEIDKIINTI

-74 IVKLYNLGDE
+74 IVKLYNLGDD

-118 QTRNVIK
+118 QTRNMIK
-125 KHPQAPKENNTNQ
+125 KHPQAPKENDTNQ

-151 NKIIEQAPVENK
+151 NKIIEPSPVENK
-163 VEEEQKLQNIETK
+163 VEEDQELQNIETK
-176 ENVEPIVQKVEDKKE
+176 ENVEPIVQKVEEKKE
-191 ETTNADLKS
+191 EATNADLKS
-200 TEEIGN
+200 TEEIDN

-242 KVEEEKEEPALT
+242 KVEEVKEEPALT
-254 TQTVEPTQQEAI
+254 TQTVEPTQQEEAI
-266 VTIPTIEN
+266 ITIPTTEN
-274 SEKPEIVSN
+274 FEQPEIVSN
-283 SIEETQ
+283 STEETQ
-289 PEIATEV
+289 TEIATEV
-296 AENETNSLPEIV
+296 AGNETDSLPEMV

-354 VEEKESPQL
+354 VEEKESPQP
-363 SQTDQQDLK
+363 SQTDQQGLK
-372 ESTKQ
+372 GSTTQ
-377 NEEIQPVEQAQQ
+377 NEEIQPVKQAQPV
-389 GEAEL
+389 EAEL

-424 TKTDEEKAKSVL
+424 IKTNKKGKESLL
-436 VTSGKSSKES
+436 VTS
-446 KQYEKLSESL
+446 KQYKKLLKSL
-456 QTQKTLVMTN
+456 LTQEALYTS
-466 INKDKPIKNPIL
+466 IFNKDKPIKNPIL
-478 NPILQETVLTPEEML
+478 NSILQETELTPEEML
-493 VKADQLYHEGKKE
+493 VKANQLYHEGKKE
-506 EAEQLMEQVTSNSQN
+506 EAEQLMEQVTSNPQN
-521 DQPIAMQNYTNSEVN
+521 DQPIAMQNYANNEVN

-545 NIPSSSVSKQFTL
+545 NIPSSSVSNQFTL
-558 AA
+558 VA

>member
-1 MANFNFVQED
+1 MANFVQED

-40 EQKALAEIDKIIDTI
+40 EQKVLAEIDKIINTI

-74 IVKLYNLGDE
+74 IVKLYNLGDD

-118 QTRNVIK
+118 QTTNVIK

-151 NKIIEQAPVENK
+151 NKIIEPSPVENK

-176 ENVEPIVQKVEDKKE
+176 ENVEPIVQKVEEKKE
-191 ETTNADLKS
+191 EATNADLKS
-200 TEEIGN
+200 TEEIDN

-242 KVEEEKEEPALT
+242 KVEEVKEEPALT

-266 VTIPTIEN
+266 VTIPTTEN
-274 SEKPEIVSN
+274 FEQPEIVSN
-283 SIEETQ
+283 STAETQ
-289 PEIATEV
+289 PEIAAEA
-296 AENETNSLPEIV
+296 AENETNSLPEMV

-354 VEEKESPQL
+354 VEEKESPQP
-363 SQTDQQDLK
+363 SQTDKQDLK
-372 ESTKQ
+372 GSTTQ
-377 NEEIQPVEQAQQ
+377 NEEIQPVEQAQPV
-389 GEAEL
+389 EAEL

-424 TKTDEEKAKSVL
+424 IKTNKKGKESLL
-436 VTSGKSSKES
+436 VTS
-446 KQYEKLSESL
+446 KQYKKLLKSL
-456 QTQKTLVMTN
+456 LTQEALYTS
-466 INKDKPIKNPIL
+466 IFNKDKPIKNPIL
-478 NPILQETVLTPEEML
+478 NSVLQETELTPEEML
-493 VKADQLYHEGKKE
+493 VKANQLYHEGKKE
-506 EAEQLMEQVTSNSQN
+506 EAEQLMEQVTSNPQN
-521 DQPIAMQNYTNSEVN
+521 DQPIAMQNYANNEVN

-545 NIPSSSVSKQFTL
+545 NIPSSSVSNQFTL
-558 AA
+558 VA

>member
-40 EQKALAEIDKIIDTI
+40 EQKALAEIDKIINTI

-138 VIEKEQIDQVQDE
+138 VIEKEQIEQVQDE
-151 NKIIEQAPVENK
+151 NKIIEQVPVENK
-163 VEEEQKLQNIETK
+163 AEEDKELQNIETK
-176 ENVEPIVQKVEDKKE
+176 ENVEPTVQKVEEKKE
-191 ETTNADLKS
+191 EATNADLKS
-200 TEEIGN
+200 TEEIDN

-242 KVEEEKEEPALT
+242 KVEEVKEEPALT
-254 TQTVEPTQQEAI
+254 TQTVEPTQQEEAI
-266 VTIPTIEN
+266 VTIPTTEN
-274 SEKPEIVSN
+274 FEQPEIVSN
-283 SIEETQ
+283 STEETQ
-289 PEIATEV
+289 PAIAAEA
-296 AENETNSLPEIV
+296 AENETNSLPEMV

-332 PVPETVQEN
+332 SVPETVQEN

-354 VEEKESPQL
+354 VEEKESPQP
-363 SQTDQQDLK
+363 SQTDQQGLK
-372 ESTKQ
+372 GSTTQ
-377 NEEIQPVEQAQQ
+377 NEEIQPVEQAQPV
-389 GEAEL
+389 ETEL
-394 PKEEPLANIPDI
+394 PKEEPLANISDI

-424 TKTDEEKAKSVL
+424 IKTNKKGQESLL
-436 VTSGKSSKES
+436 VTS
-446 KQYEKLSESL
+446 KQYKKLLKSL
-456 QTQKTLVMTN
+456 LTQEALYTS
-466 INKDKPIKNPIL
+466 IFNKDKPIKNPIL
-478 NPILQETVLTPEEML
+478 NSILQETELTPEEML
-493 VKADQLYHEGKKE
+493 VKANQLYHEGKKE
-506 EAEQLMEQVTSNSQN
+506 EAEQLMEQVTSNPQN
-521 DQPIAMQNYTNSEVN
+521 DQPIAMQNYANNEVN

-545 NIPSSSVSKQFTL
+545 NIPSSSVSNQFTL
-558 AA
+558 VA

>member
-19 NIKLENADTKM
+19 NVKLENADTKM

-138 VIEKEQIDQVQDE
+138 VIEKEQIYQVQDE

-163 VEEEQKLQNIETK
+163 VEEEQELQNIETK
-176 ENVEPIVQKVEDKKE
+176 ENVEPIVQKVEEKKE

-200 TEEIGN
+200 TEEIDN

-266 VTIPTIEN
+266 VTIPTTET

-283 SIEETQ
+283 SAEEKQ

-372 ESTKQ
+372 ESTTQ
-377 NEEIQPVEQAQQ
+377 NEEIQPVEQAQPV
-389 GEAEL
+389 EAEL

-406 QSIVKEDSVDQE
+406 QSIVKEDSLDQE

-424 TKTDEEKAKSVL
+424 TKTNKKGKESLL
-436 VTSGKSSKES
+436 VTS
-446 KQYEKLSESL
+446 KQYKNLLKSL
-456 QTQKTLVMTN
+456 LTQEALYTS
-466 INKDKPIKNPIL
+466 IFNKDKPIKNPIL

-521 DQPIAMQNYTNSEVN
+521 DQPIAMQNYTNNEVN

>member
-1 MANFNFVQED
+1 MANFVQED

-19 NIKLENADTKM
+19 NIKLENADTKI

-40 EQKALAEIDKIIDTI
+40 EQKVLAEIDKIINTI

-74 IVKLYNLGDE
+74 IVKLYNLGDD

-118 QTRNVIK
+118 QTRNMIK
-125 KHPQAPKENNTNQ
+125 KHPQAPKENDTNQ

-151 NKIIEQAPVENK
+151 NKIIEPSPVENK

-176 ENVEPIVQKVEDKKE
+176 ENVEPIVQKVEEKKE
-191 ETTNADLKS
+191 EATNADLKS
-200 TEEIGN
+200 TEEIDN

-242 KVEEEKEEPALT
+242 KVEEVKEEPALT

-266 VTIPTIEN
+266 VTIPTTEN
-274 SEKPEIVSN
+274 FEQPEIVSN
-283 SIEETQ
+283 STAETQ
-289 PEIATEV
+289 PEIAAEA
-296 AENETNSLPEIV
+296 AENETNSLPEMV

-313 NETNTVPEIVSET
+313 NETNTVPKIVSET

-341 STLPEIQPTIEPI
+341 STLPEIQP
-354 VEEKESPQL
+354 V
-363 SQTDQQDLK
+363 
-372 ESTKQ
+372 KQ
-377 NEEIQPVEQAQQ
+377 AQPV
-389 GEAEL
+389 EAEL

-406 QSIVKEDSVDQE
+406 QSIVKEDNIEQE

-424 TKTDEEKAKSVL
+424 KKTNKKGKESLL
-436 VTSGKSSKES
+436 VTSEQYKKLLGSLL
-446 KQYEKLSESL
+446 KQEGP
-456 QTQKTLVMTN
+456 VMLN
-466 INKDKPIKNPIL
+466 INKENNVQESMINPTPI
-478 NPILQETVLTPEEML
+478 ETELTPEEML
-493 VKADQLYHEGKKE
+493 VKANQLYHEGKKE
-506 EAEQLMEQVTSNSQN
+506 EAEQLMEQVTSNPQN
-521 DQPIAMQNYTNSEVN
+521 DQPIAMQNYANNEVN

-545 NIPSSSVSKQFTL
+545 NIPSSSVSNQFTL
-558 AA
+558 VA

>member
-40 EQKALAEIDKIIDTI
+40 EQKALAEIDKIINTI

-74 IVKLYNLGDE
+74 IVKLYNLGDD

-118 QTRNVIK
+118 QTTNVIT
-125 KHPQAPKENNTNQ
+125 KHPQAPKENDNNQ

-151 NKIIEQAPVENK
+151 NKIIEPSPVENK
-163 VEEEQKLQNIETK
+163 VEEDQELQNIETK
-176 ENVEPIVQKVEDKKE
+176 ENVEPIVQKVEEKKE
-191 ETTNADLKS
+191 EATNADLKS
-200 TEEIGN
+200 PEEIDN

-242 KVEEEKEEPALT
+242 KVEEVKEEPALT

-266 VTIPTIEN
+266 VTIPTTEN
-274 SEKPEIVSN
+274 FEQPEIVSN
-283 SIEETQ
+283 STEETQ
-289 PEIATEV
+289 PEIATET
-296 AENETNSLPEIV
+296 AENETNSLPEMV

-354 VEEKESPQL
+354 VEEKESPQP
-363 SQTDQQDLK
+363 SQTDKQDLK
-372 ESTKQ
+372 VSTTQ
-377 NEEIQPVEQAQQ
+377 NEEIQPVEQAQPV
-389 GEAEL
+389 EAEL

-424 TKTDEEKAKSVL
+424 TKTNKKGKESLL
-436 VTSGKSSKES
+436 VTS
-446 KQYEKLSESL
+446 KQYKKLLKSL
-456 QTQKTLVMTN
+456 LTQEALYTS
-466 INKDKPIKNPIL
+466 IFNKDKPIKNPIL
-478 NPILQETVLTPEEML
+478 NSILQETELTPEEML
-493 VKADQLYHEGKKE
+493 VKANQLYHEGKKE
-506 EAEQLMEQVTSNSQN
+506 EAEQLMEQVTSNPQN
-521 DQPIAMQNYTNSEVN
+521 DQPMAMQNYANNEVN

-545 NIPSSSVSKQFTL
+545 NIPSSSVSNQFTL
-558 AA
+558 VA

>member
-40 EQKALAEIDKIIDTI
+40 EQKALAEIDKIINTI

-74 IVKLYNLGDE
+74 IVKLYNLGDD

-118 QTRNVIK
+118 QTTNVIK
-125 KHPQAPKENNTNQ
+125 KHPQAPKENDTNQ

-151 NKIIEQAPVENK
+151 NKIIEQSPVENK
-163 VEEEQKLQNIETK
+163 VEEEQKLQNIETE
-176 ENVEPIVQKVEDKKE
+176 ENVEPIVQKVEEKKE
-191 ETTNADLKS
+191 EATNAALKS
-200 TEEIGN
+200 TEEIDN

-242 KVEEEKEEPALT
+242 KVEEVKEEPALT
-254 TQTVEPTQQEAI
+254 TQTVEPTQQEEAI
-266 VTIPTIEN
+266 VTIPTTEN
-274 SEKPEIVSN
+274 FEQPEIVSN
-283 SIEETQ
+283 STEETQ
-289 PEIATEV
+289 PEIAAEA
-296 AENETNSLPEIV
+296 AENETNSLPEMV

-354 VEEKESPQL
+354 VEEKESPQP
-363 SQTDQQDLK
+363 SQTDKQDLK
-372 ESTKQ
+372 ESTTQ
-377 NEEIQPVEQAQQ
+377 NEEIQPVEQAQPV
-389 GEAEL
+389 EAEL

-424 TKTDEEKAKSVL
+424 IKTNKKGKESLL
-436 VTSGKSSKES
+436 VTS
-446 KQYEKLSESL
+446 KQYKKLLKSL
-456 QTQKTLVMTN
+456 LTQEALYTS
-466 INKDKPIKNPIL
+466 IFNKDKPIKNPIL
-478 NPILQETVLTPEEML
+478 NSVLQETELTPEEML
-493 VKADQLYHEGKKE
+493 VKANQLYHEGKKE
-506 EAEQLMEQVTSNSQN
+506 EAEQLMEQVTSNPQN
-521 DQPIAMQNYTNSEVN
+521 DQPIAMQNYANNEVN

-545 NIPSSSVSKQFTL
+545 NIPSSSVSNQFTL
-558 AA
+558 VA

>member
-40 EQKALAEIDKIIDTI
+40 EQKALAEIDKIINTI

-74 IVKLYNLGDE
+74 IVKLYNLGDD

-118 QTRNVIK
+118 QTRNMIK
-125 KHPQAPKENNTNQ
+125 KHPQAPKENDTNQ
-138 VIEKEQIDQVQDE
+138 VIEKEQIDQVQDG
-151 NKIIEQAPVENK
+151 NKIIEPSPVENK

-176 ENVEPIVQKVEDKKE
+176 ENVEPIVQKVEEKKE

-200 TEEIGN
+200 TEEIDN

-242 KVEEEKEEPALT
+242 KVEEVKEEPALT
-254 TQTVEPTQQEAI
+254 TQTVEPTQQEEAI
-266 VTIPTIEN
+266 VTIPTTEN
-274 SEKPEIVSN
+274 FEQPEIVSN
-283 SIEETQ
+283 STEETQ
-289 PEIATEV
+289 PEITTET
-296 AENETNSLPEIV
+296 AENETNSLPEMV

-354 VEEKESPQL
+354 VEEKESPQP
-363 SQTDQQDLK
+363 SQTDQQGLK
-372 ESTKQ
+372 GSTTQ
-377 NEEIQPVEQAQQ
+377 NEEIQPVEQAQPV
-389 GEAEL
+389 EAEL

-406 QSIVKEDSVDQE
+406 QSIVKENNIDQE

-424 TKTDEEKAKSVL
+424 TKTNKKGKESLL
-436 VTSGKSSKES
+436 VTS
-446 KQYEKLSESL
+446 KQYKKLLKSL
-456 QTQKTLVMTN
+456 LTQEALYTS
-466 INKDKPIKNPIL
+466 IFNKDKPIKNPIL
-478 NPILQETVLTPEEML
+478 NSILQETELTPEEML
-493 VKADQLYHEGKKE
+493 VKANQLYHEGKKE
-506 EAEQLMEQVTSNSQN
+506 EAEQLMEQVTSNPQN
-521 DQPIAMQNYTNSEVN
+521 DQPIAMQNYANNEVN

-545 NIPSSSVSKQFTL
+545 NIPSSSVSNQFTL
-558 AA
+558 VA

>member
-40 EQKALAEIDKIIDTI
+40 EQKVLAEIDKIINTI

-74 IVKLYNLGDE
+74 IVKLYNLGDD

-101 TEDENIARIIE
+101 TEDENIAIIIE

-118 QTRNVIK
+118 QTRNMIK
-125 KHPQAPKENNTNQ
+125 KHPQAPKENDNNQ

-151 NKIIEQAPVENK
+151 NKIIEQSPVENK

-176 ENVEPIVQKVEDKKE
+176 ENVEPIVQKVEEKKE
-191 ETTNADLKS
+191 EATNADLKS
-200 TEEIGN
+200 TEEIDN

-242 KVEEEKEEPALT
+242 KVEEVKEEPALT

-266 VTIPTIEN
+266 VTIPTTEN
-274 SEKPEIVSN
+274 FEQPEIVSN
-283 SIEETQ
+283 STAEKQ
-289 PEIATEV
+289 PEIATET

-354 VEEKESPQL
+354 VEEKESPQP
-363 SQTDQQDLK
+363 SQTDKQDLK
-372 ESTKQ
+372 VSTTQ
-377 NEEIQPVEQAQQ
+377 NEEIQPVKQAQPV
-389 GEAEL
+389 EAEL

-424 TKTDEEKAKSVL
+424 IKTNKKGKESLL
-436 VTSGKSSKES
+436 VTS
-446 KQYEKLSESL
+446 KQYKKLLKSL
-456 QTQKTLVMTN
+456 LTQEALYTS
-466 INKDKPIKNPIL
+466 IFNKDKPIKNPIL
-478 NPILQETVLTPEEML
+478 NSILQETELTPEEML
-493 VKADQLYHEGKKE
+493 VKANQLYHEGKKE
-506 EAEQLMEQVTSNSQN
+506 EAEQLMEQVTSNPQN
-521 DQPIAMQNYTNSEVN
+521 DQPIAMQNYANNEVN

-545 NIPSSSVSKQFTL
+545 NIPSSSVSNQFTL
-558 AA
+558 VA

>member
-40 EQKALAEIDKIIDTI
+40 EQKALAEIDKIINTI

-74 IVKLYNLGDE
+74 IVKLYNLGDD

-118 QTRNVIK
+118 QTTNVIK
-125 KHPQAPKENNTNQ
+125 KHPQAPKENDTNQ
-138 VIEKEQIDQVQDE
+138 VIEKKQIDQVQDE
-151 NKIIEQAPVENK
+151 NKIIEPSPVENK

-176 ENVEPIVQKVEDKKE
+176 ENVEPIVQKVEEKKE
-191 ETTNADLKS
+191 EATNTDLKS
-200 TEEIGN
+200 TEEIDN

-242 KVEEEKEEPALT
+242 KVKEVKEEPALT

-266 VTIPTIEN
+266 VTIPTTEN
-274 SEKPEIVSN
+274 FEQPEIVSN
-283 SIEETQ
+283 STEETQ
-289 PEIATEV
+289 PEIATET
-296 AENETNSLPEIV
+296 AENETNSLPEMV

-354 VEEKESPQL
+354 VEEKESPQP
-363 SQTDQQDLK
+363 SQTDQQGLK
-372 ESTKQ
+372 VSTTQ
-377 NEEIQPVEQAQQ
+377 NEEIQPVEQAQPV
-389 GEAEL
+389 EAEL
-394 PKEEPLANIPDI
+394 PKEEPLANILDI

-424 TKTDEEKAKSVL
+424 IKTNKKGKESLL
-436 VTSGKSSKES
+436 VTS
-446 KQYEKLSESL
+446 KQYKKLLKSL
-456 QTQKTLVMTN
+456 LTQEALYTS
-466 INKDKPIKNPIL
+466 IFNKDKPIKNPIL
-478 NPILQETVLTPEEML
+478 NSILPETELTPEEML
-493 VKADQLYHEGKKE
+493 VKANQLYHEGKKE
-506 EAEQLMEQVTSNSQN
+506 EAEQLMEQVTSNPQN
-521 DQPIAMQNYTNSEVN
+521 DQPIAMQNYANNEVN

-545 NIPSSSVSKQFTL
+545 NIPSSSVSNQFTL
-558 AA
+558 VA

>member
-19 NIKLENADTKM
+19 NIKLENADTKI

-40 EQKALAEIDKIIDTI
+40 EQKVLAEIDKIINTI

-74 IVKLYNLGDE
+74 IVKLYNLGDD

-118 QTRNVIK
+118 QTRNMIK
-125 KHPQAPKENNTNQ
+125 KHPQAPKENDNNQ

-151 NKIIEQAPVENK
+151 NKIIEQSPVENK
-163 VEEEQKLQNIETK
+163 VEEEQKLQNIETE
-176 ENVEPIVQKVEDKKE
+176 ENVEPIVQKVEEKKE
-191 ETTNADLKS
+191 EATNADLKS
-200 TEEIGN
+200 PEEIDN

-242 KVEEEKEEPALT
+242 KVEEVKEEPALT

-266 VTIPTIEN
+266 VTIPTTEN
-274 SEKPEIVSN
+274 FEQPEIVSN
-283 SIEETQ
+283 STAETQ
-289 PEIATEV
+289 PEIAAEA
-296 AENETNSLPEIV
+296 AENETNSLPEMV

-372 ESTKQ
+372 ESTTQ
-377 NEEIQPVEQAQQ
+377 NEEIQPVEQAQPV
-389 GEAEL
+389 EAEL

-406 QSIVKEDSVDQE
+406 QSIVKENNIDQE

-424 TKTDEEKAKSVL
+424 IKTNKKGKESLL
-436 VTSGKSSKES
+436 VTS
-446 KQYEKLSESL
+446 KQYKKLLKSL
-456 QTQKTLVMTN
+456 LTQEALYTS
-466 INKDKPIKNPIL
+466 IFNKDKPIKNPIL
-478 NPILQETVLTPEEML
+478 NSILQETELTPEEML
-493 VKADQLYHEGKKE
+493 VKANQLYHEGKKE
-506 EAEQLMEQVTSNSQN
+506 EAEQLMEQVTSNPQN
-521 DQPIAMQNYTNSEVN
+521 DQPIAMQNYANNEVN

-545 NIPSSSVSKQFTL
+545 NIPSSSVSNQFTL
-558 AA
+558 VA

>member
-40 EQKALAEIDKIIDTI
+40 EQKALAEIDKIINII

-138 VIEKEQIDQVQDE
+138 VIEKEQIEQVQDE
-151 NKIIEQAPVENK
+151 NKIIEQVPVENK
-163 VEEEQKLQNIETK
+163 AEEDKELQNIETK
-176 ENVEPIVQKVEDKKE
+176 ENVEPTVQKVEEKKE
-191 ETTNADLKS
+191 EATNADLKS
-200 TEEIGN
+200 TEEIDN

-242 KVEEEKEEPALT
+242 KVEEVKEEPALT
-254 TQTVEPTQQEAI
+254 TQTVEPTQQEEAI
-266 VTIPTIEN
+266 VTIPTTEN
-274 SEKPEIVSN
+274 FEQPEIVSN
-283 SIEETQ
+283 STAEKQ
-289 PEIATEV
+289 PEIAAEA
-296 AENETNSLPEIV
+296 AENETNSLPEMV

-313 NETNTVPEIVSET
+313 NETNTVSEIVSET

-332 PVPETVQEN
+332 SVPETVQEN

-354 VEEKESPQL
+354 VEEKESPQP
-363 SQTDQQDLK
+363 SQTDQQGLK
-372 ESTKQ
+372 GSTTQ
-377 NEEIQPVEQAQQ
+377 NEEIQPVEQAQPV
-389 GEAEL
+389 ETEL

-424 TKTDEEKAKSVL
+424 IKTNKKGKESLL
-436 VTSGKSSKES
+436 VTS
-446 KQYEKLSESL
+446 KQYKKLLKSL
-456 QTQKTLVMTN
+456 LTQEALYTS
-466 INKDKPIKNPIL
+466 IFNKDKPIKNPIL
-478 NPILQETVLTPEEML
+478 NSILQETELTPEEML
-493 VKADQLYHEGKKE
+493 VKANQLYHEGKKE
-506 EAEQLMEQVTSNSQN
+506 EAEQLMEQVTSNPQN
-521 DQPIAMQNYTNSEVN
+521 DQPIAMQNYANNEVN

-545 NIPSSSVSKQFTL
+545 NIPSSSVSNQFTL
-558 AA
+558 VA

>member
-1 MANFNFVQED
+1 MANFVQED

-19 NIKLENADTKM
+19 NIKLENADTKI

-40 EQKALAEIDKIIDTI
+40 EQKVLAEIDKIINTI
-55 KDETLKQTLIKISG
+55 KDEKLKQTLIKISG

-74 IVKLYNLGDE
+74 IVKLYNLGDD

-118 QTRNVIK
+118 QTRNMIK
-125 KHPQAPKENNTNQ
+125 KHPQTPKENDTNQ

-151 NKIIEQAPVENK
+151 NKIIEPSPVENK

-176 ENVEPIVQKVEDKKE
+176 ENVEPIVQKVEEKKE
-191 ETTNADLKS
+191 EATNADLKS
-200 TEEIGN
+200 TEEIDN

-242 KVEEEKEEPALT
+242 KVEEVKEEPALT
-254 TQTVEPTQQEAI
+254 TQTVEPTQQEEAI
-266 VTIPTIEN
+266 VTIPTTEN
-274 SEKPEIVSN
+274 FEQPEIVSN
-283 SIEETQ
+283 STEETQ
-289 PEIATEV
+289 PEIATET
-296 AENETNSLPEIV
+296 AENETNSLPEMV

-354 VEEKESPQL
+354 VEEKESPQP
-363 SQTDQQDLK
+363 SQTDKQDLK
-372 ESTKQ
+372 GSTTQ
-377 NEEIQPVEQAQQ
+377 NEEIQPVEQAQPV
-389 GEAEL
+389 EAEL

-424 TKTDEEKAKSVL
+424 TKTNKKGKESLL
-436 VTSGKSSKES
+436 VTS
-446 KQYEKLSESL
+446 KQYKKLLGSL
-456 QTQKTLVMTN
+456 LKQEGPVMLN
-466 INKDKPIKNPIL
+466 INKENNVQESMINPTPI
-478 NPILQETVLTPEEML
+478 ETELTPEEML
-493 VKADQLYHEGKKE
+493 VKANQLYHEGKKE
-506 EAEQLMEQVTSNSQN
+506 EAEQLMEQVTSNPQN
-521 DQPIAMQNYTNSEVN
+521 DQPIAMQNYANNEVN

-545 NIPSSSVSKQFTL
+545 NIPSSSVSNQFTL
-558 AA
+558 VA

>member
-138 VIEKEQIDQVQDE
+138 VIEKEQKNQVQDE

-163 VEEEQKLQNIETK
+163 VEEEQELQNIETK
-176 ENVEPIVQKVEDKKE
+176 ENLEPIAQKVEDKKE

-200 TEEIGN
+200 TEEIDN

-266 VTIPTIEN
+266 VTIPTTET

-283 SIEETQ
+283 SAEEVQ
-289 PEIATEV
+289 PEIAAEV
-296 AENETNSLPEIV
+296 AENETNSLPEMV

-313 NETNTVPEIVSET
+313 NETNPVPEIVSET

-354 VEEKESPQL
+354 VEEQESPQL

-372 ESTKQ
+372 ESTTQ
-377 NEEIQPVEQAQQ
+377 NEEIQPVEQAQPV
-389 GEAEL
+389 EAEL

-424 TKTDEEKAKSVL
+424 TKTNKKGKESLL
-436 VTSGKSSKES
+436 VTS
-446 KQYEKLSESL
+446 KQYKNLLGSL
-456 QTQKTLVMTN
+456 LTQEALYTS
-466 INKDKPIKNPIL
+466 IFNKDKPIKNPIL

-493 VKADQLYHEGKKE
+493 VKANQLYHEGKKE
-506 EAEQLMEQVTSNSQN
+506 EAEQLMEQVTSNPQN
-521 DQPIAMQNYTNSEVN
+521 DQPIAMQNYTNNEVN

>member
-138 VIEKEQIDQVQDE
+138 LIEKEQIDQVQDE

-266 VTIPTIEN
+266 VTIPTTEN

-283 SIEETQ
+283 SAEEAK
-289 PEIATEV
+289 PEIAAEV
-296 AENETNSLPEIV
+296 AENKTNSLPEMV

-354 VEEKESPQL
+354 VEAKESPQL
-363 SQTDQQDLK
+363 SQTAQQDLK
-372 ESTKQ
+372 ESTTQ
-377 NEEIQPVEQAQQ
+377 NKEIQPVEQAQQ

-424 TKTDEEKAKSVL
+424 TKTNKKGKESLL
-436 VTSGKSSKES
+436 VTS
-446 KQYEKLSESL
+446 KQYKKLLKSL
-456 QTQKTLVMTN
+456 LTQEALYTS
-466 INKDKPIKNPIL
+466 IFNKDKPIKNPIL
-478 NPILQETVLTPEEML
+478 NSVLQETELTPEEML

-506 EAEQLMEQVTSNSQN
+506 EAEQLMEQVTSNPQN
-521 DQPIAMQNYTNSEVN
+521 DQPIAMQNYTNNEVN

-545 NIPSSSVSKQFTL
+545 NIPSSSVSNQFTL
-558 AA
+558 VA

>member
-40 EQKALAEIDKIIDTI
+40 EQKVLAEIDKIINTI

-74 IVKLYNLGDE
+74 IVKLYNLGDD

-118 QTRNVIK
+118 QTTNVIK
-125 KHPQAPKENNTNQ
+125 KHPQAPKENDNNQ

-151 NKIIEQAPVENK
+151 NKIIEPSPVENK

-176 ENVEPIVQKVEDKKE
+176 ENVEPIVQKVEEKKE
-191 ETTNADLKS
+191 EATNADLKS
-200 TEEIGN
+200 TEEIDN

-242 KVEEEKEEPALT
+242 KVEEVKEEPALT
-254 TQTVEPTQQEAI
+254 TQTVEPTQQEEAI
-266 VTIPTIEN
+266 VTIPTTEN
-274 SEKPEIVSN
+274 FEQPEIVSN
-283 SIEETQ
+283 STEEKQ
-289 PEIATEV
+289 PEIATET
-296 AENETNSLPEIV
+296 AENETNSLPEMV

-354 VEEKESPQL
+354 VEEKESPQP
-363 SQTDQQDLK
+363 SQTDKQDLK
-372 ESTKQ
+372 GSTTQ
-377 NEEIQPVEQAQQ
+377 NEEIQPVKQAQPV
-389 GEAEL
+389 EAEL

-424 TKTDEEKAKSVL
+424 TKTNKKGKESLL
-436 VTSGKSSKES
+436 VTS
-446 KQYEKLSESL
+446 KQYKKLLGSL
-456 QTQKTLVMTN
+456 LKQEGPVMLN
-466 INKDKPIKNPIL
+466 INKENNVQESMINPTPI
-478 NPILQETVLTPEEML
+478 ETELTPEEML
-493 VKADQLYHEGKKE
+493 VKANQLYHEGKKE

-521 DQPIAMQNYTNSEVN
+521 DQPIAMQNYTNNEVN

>member
-40 EQKALAEIDKIIDTI
+40 EQKALAEIDKIINTI

-138 VIEKEQIDQVQDE
+138 VIEKEQIEQVQDE
-151 NKIIEQAPVENK
+151 NKIIEQVPVENK
-163 VEEEQKLQNIETK
+163 AEEDKELQNIETK
-176 ENVEPIVQKVEDKKE
+176 ENVEPTVQKVEEKKE
-191 ETTNADLKS
+191 EATNADLKS
-200 TEEIGN
+200 TEEIDN

-242 KVEEEKEEPALT
+242 KVEEVKEEPALT
-254 TQTVEPTQQEAI
+254 TQTVEPTQQEEAI
-266 VTIPTIEN
+266 VTIPTTEN
-274 SEKPEIVSN
+274 FEQPEIVSN
-283 SIEETQ
+283 STEETQ
-289 PEIATEV
+289 PAIAAEA
-296 AENETNSLPEIV
+296 AENETNSLPEMV

-332 PVPETVQEN
+332 SVPETVQEN

-354 VEEKESPQL
+354 VEEKESPQP
-363 SQTDQQDLK
+363 SQTDQQGLK
-372 ESTKQ
+372 GSTTQ
-377 NEEIQPVEQAQQ
+377 NEEIQPVEQAQPV
-389 GEAEL
+389 ETEL
-394 PKEEPLANIPDI
+394 PKEEPLANISDI
-406 QSIVKEDSVDQE
+406 QSIVKEDSVEQE

-424 TKTDEEKAKSVL
+424 IKTNKKGKESLL
-436 VTSGKSSKES
+436 VTS
-446 KQYEKLSESL
+446 KQYKKLLKSL
-456 QTQKTLVMTN
+456 LTQEALYTS
-466 INKDKPIKNPIL
+466 IFNKDKPIKNPIL
-478 NPILQETVLTPEEML
+478 NSILQETELTPEEML
-493 VKADQLYHEGKKE
+493 VKANQLYHEGKKE
-506 EAEQLMEQVTSNSQN
+506 EAEQLMEQVTSNPQN
-521 DQPIAMQNYTNSEVN
+521 DQPIAMQNYANNEVN

-545 NIPSSSVSKQFTL
+545 NIPSSSVSNQFTL
-558 AA
+558 VA

>member
-19 NIKLENADTKM
+19 NIKLENADTKI

-40 EQKALAEIDKIIDTI
+40 EQKVLAEIDKIINTI

-74 IVKLYNLGDE
+74 IVKLYNLGDD

-118 QTRNVIK
+118 QTTNVIT
-125 KHPQAPKENNTNQ
+125 KHPQAPKENDNNQ

-151 NKIIEQAPVENK
+151 NKIIEPSPVENK
-163 VEEEQKLQNIETK
+163 VEEDQELQNIETK
-176 ENVEPIVQKVEDKKE
+176 ENVEPIVQKVEEKKE
-191 ETTNADLKS
+191 EATNADLKS
-200 TEEIGN
+200 PEEIDN

-242 KVEEEKEEPALT
+242 KVEEVKEEPALT

-266 VTIPTIEN
+266 VTIPTTEN
-274 SEKPEIVSN
+274 FEQPEIVSN
-283 SIEETQ
+283 STEEKQ
-289 PEIATEV
+289 PEIATET
-296 AENETNSLPEIV
+296 AENETNSLPEMV

-354 VEEKESPQL
+354 VEEKESPQP
-363 SQTDQQDLK
+363 SQTDKQDLK
-372 ESTKQ
+372 GSTTQ
-377 NEEIQPVEQAQQ
+377 NEEIQPVKQAQPV
-389 GEAEL
+389 EAEL

-424 TKTDEEKAKSVL
+424 TKTNKKGKESLL
-436 VTSGKSSKES
+436 VTS
-446 KQYEKLSESL
+446 KQYKKLLKSL
-456 QTQKTLVMTN
+456 LTQEALYTS
-466 INKDKPIKNPIL
+466 IFNKDKPIKNPIL
-478 NPILQETVLTPEEML
+478 NSILQETELTPEEML
-493 VKADQLYHEGKKE
+493 VKANQLYHEGKKE

-521 DQPIAMQNYTNSEVN
+521 DQPIAMQNYTNNEVN